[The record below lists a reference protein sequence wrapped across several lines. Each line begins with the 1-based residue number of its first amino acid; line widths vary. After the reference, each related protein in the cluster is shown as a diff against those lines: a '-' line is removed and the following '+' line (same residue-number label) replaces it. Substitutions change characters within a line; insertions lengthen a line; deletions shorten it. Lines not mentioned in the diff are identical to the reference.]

1 MQLPCLVKLFGK
13 CRRMISRDK
22 KAGGNHLY
30 KFMYLHLGN
39 IVGNSTPQWIC
50 MIPSNRRYQIRLY
63 KLCLCLTYLTC
74 PIQHFTHQQ
83 DSRQNTLLLSYSM
96 ADPST
101 STTSEP
107 LPIAIIGMYV
117 EIHATISYIHFH
129 RRNFFSLLLFFILTN
144 KKKITKSIGAGIA
157 GLALAIGLHN
167 NNNNNSQEKKKK
179 IPFILYEEA
188 SEFSAVG

>member
-1 MQLPCLVKLFGK
+1 M
-13 CRRMISRDK
+13 
-22 KAGGNHLY
+22 AGPPAT
-30 KFMYLHLGN
+30 
-39 IVGNSTPQWIC
+39 SP
-50 MIPSNRRYQIRLY
+50 
-63 KLCLCLTYLTC
+63 
-74 PIQHFTHQQ
+74 
-83 DSRQNTLLLSYSM
+83 
-96 ADPST
+96 T

-117 EIHATISYIHFH
+117 ETHATNSYIHFH

-167 NNNNNSQEKKKK
+167 NNNSQEKKKKK

-188 SEFSAVG
+188 SEFSAVGYVHKLS

>member
-1 MQLPCLVKLFGK
+1 
-13 CRRMISRDK
+13 
-22 KAGGNHLY
+22 
-30 KFMYLHLGN
+30 
-39 IVGNSTPQWIC
+39 

-83 DSRQNTLLLSYSM
+83 DPRQNTLLLLSYSM
-96 ADPST
+96 ADPPLST

-117 EIHATISYIHFH
+117 EIHAPHHFIHSSHFH
-129 RRNFFSLLLFFILTN
+129 RRNFFPLLLFFILTN

-167 NNNNNSQEKKKK
+167 NSNNSQEKKKK

-188 SEFSAVG
+188 SEFSAVGYVHILS